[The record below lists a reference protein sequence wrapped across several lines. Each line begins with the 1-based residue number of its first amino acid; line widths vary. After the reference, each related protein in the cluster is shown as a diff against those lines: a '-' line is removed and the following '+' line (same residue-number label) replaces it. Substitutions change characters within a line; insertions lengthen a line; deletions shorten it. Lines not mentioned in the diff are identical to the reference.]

1 MSYRLRLL
9 RASDLETVMH
19 WRMRPEVTRY
29 MYSDPQLTLQG
40 QQAWFDKISVSPRD
54 RVWIIE
60 LLDGARAV
68 GLLSLSDIDPVHRRC
83 AWAYYLGDTEV
94 RGAGLAKSLELNVYA
109 HVFDTLGLNKLWC
122 EVLAFNDRVVSLHEK
137 FGSQVEGRMRQHICK
152 DGQFHDVVRMGIV
165 RADWPAV
172 KARFNWTPVDIEE
185 PAWAVPLQPLMPL
198 MPISPVEP
206 ALPA

>member
-9 RASDLETVMH
+9 RDSDLETVMA
-19 WRMRPEVTRY
+19 WRMKPEVTRY
-29 MYSDPQLTLQG
+29 MYSDPQLTLHG
-40 QQAWFDKISVSPRD
+40 QRLWFERISKSPRD

-60 LLDGARAV
+60 LLDGARPV
-68 GLLSLSDIDPVHRRC
+68 GLLSLSEIDPVHRRC

-137 FGSQVEGRMRQHICK
+137 FGSQVEGRLRQHICK

-165 RADWPAV
+165 RDDWLV
-172 KARFNWTPVDIEE
+172 TKARFSWTPVDIEE
-185 PAWAVPLQPLMPL
+185 PAWASPLAMRAPM
-198 MPISPVEP
+198 EP